1 VRFTTELREAGRGGA
16 YIEFPFDVEEMFGT
30 KARVPV
36 RLSFGGAPYRGSL
49 VPYAGVRMIGIPK
62 AVREEAGVSPGQTAR
77 AKADH

>member
-1 VRFTTELREAGRGGA
+1 MRFTTELREAGRGGA

-49 VPYAGVRMIGIPK
+49 VPYAGMRMIGIPK